1 MGHRGLAPAAAA
13 SAGAVIA
20 LLLSACSTPAGGT
33 GIVEGGP
40 VAYVTPRSD
49 GGDDALLEGTLKVS
63 DSCLVIVDA
72 TGRTLLPIFQRPRT
86 TWDGTALTY
95 NGRPYTDGSSI
106 SLGGGYNDE
115 PLDVDYAPEGCDV
128 DGVFYVAP

>member
-1 MGHRGLAPAAAA
+1 MPAALL

-20 LLLSACSTPAGGT
+20 LLSACSAPAGGT

-49 GGDDALLEGTLKVS
+49 GGDDALLEGTVQVS
-63 DSCLVIVDA
+63 DSCVVIVDELGQ
-72 TGRTLLPIFQRPRT
+72 TWQPIFQRPRT
-86 TWDGTALTY
+86 TWDGTTLTY

-115 PLDVDYAPEGCDV
+115 PKEADYAPEVCDV
-128 DGVFYVAP
+128 DGVFYVGP

>member
-1 MGHRGLAPAAAA
+1 MGHAGSGRAAAA

-20 LLLSACSTPAGGT
+20 LLLSACSTPTGGT

-40 VAYVTPRSD
+40 VAYLTPSSD
-49 GGDDALLEGTLKVS
+49 GGDSALLEGTLKVS
-63 DSCLVIVDA
+63 DSCVVIVDP

-86 TWDGTALTY
+86 TWDGTTLTY

-115 PLDVDYAPEGCDV
+115 PVDADYVPEECDV